1 LALIILQI
9 WLILKREFDMQNCVI
24 ITGHSRGL
32 GRALAEYYLTQE
44 IRVVGLSRHGWDNPP
59 ERLLQYAIDF
69 TDAEAVATLVK
80 SASWQSDLENKDKVI
95 LINNAGIVE
104 PNALTGQQD
113 CDAIIKAITV
123 NITAPL
129 LLTNAVIA
137 AATKADIRIAHI
149 SSGAGRHAVA
159 GWSVY
164 GATKAALDQ
173 HAAVIAAEN
182 HPRVRIASIAP
193 GVVDTNMQQ
202 NIRSADATRFP
213 QVKHFIN
220 LKEKNQLQSAEDTAQ
235 KIAAMIAK
243 ENYGQQTQRDVRE

>member
-1 LALIILQI
+1 
-9 WLILKREFDMQNCVI
+9 MQNCVI
-24 ITGHSRGL
+24 ITGHNRGL

-59 ERLLQYAIDF
+59 ERLLQYVIDF
-69 TDAEAVATLVK
+69 ADAEALATLVQ
-80 SASWQSDLENKDKVI
+80 SASWQNNLENKNEVI

-104 PNALTGQQD
+104 PNALAGQQD
-113 CDAIIKAITV
+113 YDAIIKAIAV

-149 SSGAGRHAVA
+149 SSGAGRHAIA

-173 HAAVIAAEN
+173 HAAVVAAEN

-202 NIRSADATRFP
+202 NIRSANAEKFP
-213 QVKHFIN
+213 LVHNFIN
-220 LKEKNQLQSAEDTAQ
+220 LKAKNQLQSAEDTAYQ
-235 KIAAMIAK
+235 VATMIAA
-243 ENYGQQTQRDVRE
+243 EDYGQQTQRDVRE

>member
-1 LALIILQI
+1 MSKI
-9 WLILKREFDMQNCVI
+9 REREINMQNCVI

-32 GRALAEYYLTQE
+32 GRALAEYYLNQG
-44 IRVVGLSRHGWDNPP
+44 INVIGLSRHGWDNPP

-69 TDAEAVATLVK
+69 ANTEAISTLVQ
-80 SASWQSDLENKDKVI
+80 SASWQNGLENKNEVT

-104 PNALTGQQD
+104 PNALAGQQG
-113 CDAIIKAITV
+113 CDAISKAIAV
-123 NITAPL
+123 NITAPM

-137 AATKADIRIAHI
+137 TATKAAIRIAHI
-149 SSGAGRHAVA
+149 SSGAGRHPIA

-173 HAAVIAAEN
+173 HAAVIAVEQ

-202 NIRSADATRFP
+202 CIRAADAAKFP
-213 QVKHFIN
+213 MVNNFIN
-220 LKEKNQLQSAEDTAQ
+220 MKTNSQLQSAAETAQ
-235 KIAAMIAK
+235 KIATMIAADD
-243 ENYGQQTQRDVRE
+243 YGQQILRDVRE

>member
-1 LALIILQI
+1 MSKI
-9 WLILKREFDMQNCVI
+9 REREINMQNCVI

-32 GRALAEYYLTQE
+32 GRALAEYYLNQG
-44 IRVVGLSRHGWDNPP
+44 INVIGLSRHGWDNPP

-69 TDAEAVATLVK
+69 ANTEAISTLVQ
-80 SASWQSDLENKDKVI
+80 SASWQNGLENKNEVT

-104 PNALTGQQD
+104 PNALAGQQS
-113 CDAIIKAITV
+113 CDAISKAIAV
-123 NITAPL
+123 NITAPM

-137 AATKADIRIAHI
+137 TATKAAIRIAHI
-149 SSGAGRHAVA
+149 SSGAGRHPIA

-173 HAAVIAAEN
+173 HAAVVAVEQ

-202 NIRSADATRFP
+202 CIRAADAAKFP
-213 QVKHFIN
+213 MVNNFIN
-220 LKEKNQLQSAEDTAQ
+220 MKTNSQLQSAAETAQ
-235 KIAAMIAK
+235 KIAAMIAADD
-243 ENYGQQTQRDVRE
+243 YGQQILRDVRE

>member
-1 LALIILQI
+1 MSKILE
-9 WLILKREFDMQNCVI
+9 REINMQNCVI

-32 GRALAEYYLTQE
+32 GRALAEYYLNQE
-44 IRVVGLSRHGWDNPP
+44 VKVIGLSRHGWDNPP

-69 TDAEAVATLVK
+69 ANTEAISTLVQ
-80 SASWQSDLENKDKVI
+80 SASWQNGLENKNEVT

-104 PNALTGQQD
+104 PNALAGQQG
-113 CDAIIKAITV
+113 CDAISKAIAV
-123 NITAPL
+123 NITAPM

-137 AATKADIRIAHI
+137 AATKASIRIAHI
-149 SSGAGRHAVA
+149 SSGAGRHPIA

-173 HAAVIAAEN
+173 HAAVIAAEQ

-202 NIRSADATRFP
+202 CIRAADAAKFP
-213 QVKHFIN
+213 MVNNFIN
-220 LKEKNQLQSAEDTAQ
+220 MKTNSQLQSAVETAQ
-235 KIAAMIAK
+235 KIAAMITADD
-243 ENYGQQTQRDVRE
+243 YGQQTLRDVRE